1 MRLQLLI
8 IFCFFLFGCNY
19 KDSISLNGTWDN
31 GNDEFYI
38 FNKNKSFLIV
48 KNNSSPT
55 IYKGKWILK
64 NNKKDTVNLILN
76 INSIKTCNYSERKIN
91 NIKSLKLIISQKEE
105 ITVLNEDFKK
115 LKKI

>member
-1 MRLQLLI
+1 
-8 IFCFFLFGCNY
+8 
-19 KDSISLNGTWDN
+19 
-31 GNDEFYI
+31 
-38 FNKNKSFLIV
+38 
-48 KNNSSPT
+48 
-55 IYKGKWILK
+55 
-64 NNKKDTVNLILN
+64 LN